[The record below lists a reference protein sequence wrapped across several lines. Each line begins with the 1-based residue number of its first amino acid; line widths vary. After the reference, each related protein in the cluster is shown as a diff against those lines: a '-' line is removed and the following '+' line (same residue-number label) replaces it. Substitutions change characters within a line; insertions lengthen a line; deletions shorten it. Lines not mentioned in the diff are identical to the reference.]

1 METGQVV
8 DIVLYLA
15 TFAVIVYY
23 LFNWV
28 TRASQMKRDLLAKQT
43 QLTSTS
49 NTKSGFEDITQYER
63 LETQD
68 GTGDYVPLTNPLYGE
83 TTTSLNAESGKYTP
97 QRTVPC
103 PLDPR
108 DENPAFA
115 SGYYNEA
122 DNDEFSQFGTDKSQF
137 IVHRASQARPVR
149 NLDFRYE
156 SGVYHRPW
164 VSQGLGTDVDVR
176 PRYDKSAP
184 HGTSD
189 RKWKSGPQTK
199 AISPA
204 LLNRVTE
211 TTLKYQKTT
220 GEILA
225 KLITQSDD
233 NRKLLTRALFND
245 QYPEDII
252 QQLDAKLKAGSPPL
266 TETETRV
273 HRTFYQLADPDS
285 TLEDQLL
292 GRLLTELDAKRKLLT
307 ATLNNQ
313 TLKAEVAKL
322 EARLEGQPI
331 LNQIS
336 NIKEKYRAMVQDTR
350 AAYGLG
356 ANVDNT
362 RSYLDTPQDGL
373 LGASSQAREFYP
385 PNRNLLNLESRRRFT
400 EMQEQDRKVL
410 SREDYE
416 KKYAWVDLIGKDSLP
431 PVDDPFSPQPGISQ
445 AKAAGLR
452 SVMDILTDYDV
463 NNYKCQRIYQ
473 ECSYR
478 ETDGFPVKPMTFQ
491 AYDHYLDSELQ
502 NRSDYVRRASEIR
515 ETLMD
520 PDVADPDMAMDMDSV
535 NSLAGT
541 AARLQAS
548 AEVGDGLEM
557 DDDLLG

>member
-28 TRASQMKRDLLAKQT
+28 TRAGQMKRDLLAKQQPPST
-43 QLTSTS
+43 Q

-68 GTGDYVPLTNPLYGE
+68 GSGDYVPLTNPLYGE
-83 TTTSLNAESGKYTP
+83 STTKLNAESGKYTP

-103 PLDPR
+103 PSNPL
-108 DENPAFA
+108 DENPIFA

-122 DNDEFSQFGTDKSQF
+122 DNDEFSQFDT
-137 IVHRASQARPVR
+137 R
-149 NLDFRYE
+149 
-156 SGVYHRPW
+156 
-164 VSQGLGTDVDVR
+164 
-176 PRYDKSAP
+176 
-184 HGTSD
+184 D

-204 LLNRVTE
+204 LLNKVTE
-211 TTLKYQKTT
+211 ATLKYQRTT
-220 GEILA
+220 GELLA
-225 KLITQSDD
+225 KLITKPD
-233 NRKLLTRALFND
+233 NRVLLTRALFND
-245 QYPEDII
+245 QYPEDIV

-266 TETETRV
+266 TETETRI

-285 TLEDQLL
+285 TLEDLLL
-292 GRLLTELDAKRKLLT
+292 GRLLTELDAKRKLLGQRT
-307 ATLNNQ
+307 TNFIVSPGSLTIGNQ
-313 TLKAEVAKL
+313 TLKKEVTQL

-350 AAYGLG
+350 AAYGLS
-356 ANVDNT
+356 ANVDNA

-373 LGASSQAREFYP
+373 LGVSSQAREFYP
-385 PNRNLLNLESRRRFT
+385 QNRNLLNKESTRRFT

-410 SREDYE
+410 SREEYE
-416 KKYAWVDLIGKDSLP
+416 KKYAWVDLIGKDSIP
-431 PVDDPFSPQPGISQ
+431 PADDPFQPQPGLNQ

-478 ETDGFPVKPMTFQ
+478 ETDGFPIKPMTFA
-491 AYDHYLDSELQ
+491 AYDHYLDSELP
-502 NRSDYVRRASEIR
+502 NRSEYVRRASEIR

-520 PDVADPDMAMDMDSV
+520 PDVADPDMAMDSV
-535 NSLAGT
+535 NSLAGSS
-541 AARLQAS
+541 ARLQAS

>member
-28 TRASQMKRDLLAKQT
+28 TRAGQMKRDLLAKQQPPST
-43 QLTSTS
+43 LT
-49 NTKSGFEDITQYER
+49 TKSGFEDISRIAQYER

-68 GTGDYVPLTNPLYGE
+68 GSGDYVPLTNPLYGE
-83 TTTSLNAESGKYTP
+83 STTSLNAESGTP
-97 QRTVPC
+97 QRTIPC
-103 PLDPR
+103 PPDSR

-122 DNDEFSQFGTDKSQF
+122 DNDEFSQFD
-137 IVHRASQARPVR
+137 
-149 NLDFRYE
+149 
-156 SGVYHRPW
+156 
-164 VSQGLGTDVDVR
+164 
-176 PRYDKSAP
+176 
-184 HGTSD
+184 TSD
-189 RKWKSGPQTK
+189 RKWKSGPQSK

-211 TTLKYQKTT
+211 ATLKYQRTT
-220 GEILA
+220 GEHLA
-225 KLITQSDD
+225 KLITKPD
-233 NRKLLTRALFND
+233 NRVLLTRALFSD
-245 QYPEDII
+245 QYPEDIVNTLDK
-252 QQLDAKLKAGSPPL
+252 QLNAGSPPL
-266 TETETRV
+266 TETESRV

-292 GRLLTELDAKRKLLT
+292 GRLLTELDAKRQLLT
-307 ATLNNQ
+307 ANPNNLI
-313 TLKAEVAKL
+313 LKAEVEKL

-350 AAYGLG
+350 SAYGLNP
-356 ANVDNT
+356 NVDNA

-373 LGASSQAREFYP
+373 LGASSQARELYP
-385 PNRNLLNLESRRRFT
+385 SNRNLLNKESTRRFT

-410 SREDYE
+410 SREEYE
-416 KKYAWVDLIGKDSLP
+416 KKYAWVDLIGKDSVP
-431 PVDDPFSPQPGISQ
+431 PADDPFQPQPGISQ

-478 ETDGFPVKPMTFQ
+478 ETDGFPVKPMTFA
-491 AYDHYLDSELQ
+491 AYDHYLDSELP
-502 NRSDYVRRASEIR
+502 NRTEYVRRASEIR

-520 PDVADPDMAMDMDSV
+520 PDVADPDMAMDMDSI
-535 NSLAGT
+535 NSLAGSS
-541 AARLQAS
+541 ARLQAS

>member
-43 QLTSTS
+43 QLTSAS

-103 PLDPR
+103 PPDHR

-122 DNDEFSQFGTDKSQF
+122 DNDEFSQFNTK
-137 IVHRASQARPVR
+137 
-149 NLDFRYE
+149 
-156 SGVYHRPW
+156 
-164 VSQGLGTDVDVR
+164 
-176 PRYDKSAP
+176 
-184 HGTSD
+184 D

-233 NRKLLTRALFND
+233 NRKLLTRALFSD

>member
-15 TFAVIVYY
+15 TFAAVVYY

-28 TRASQMKRDLLAKQT
+28 TRTGQMKRELLAKQKPPAT
-43 QLTSTS
+43 LP
-49 NTKSGFEDITQYER
+49 TKSGFEDITQYER

-68 GTGDYVPLTNPLYGE
+68 GSGVYVPLTNPLYGE
-83 TTTSLNAESGKYTP
+83 STTRLNAETGKYAP
-97 QRTVPC
+97 QRTVQC
-103 PLDPR
+103 PPNPL
-108 DENPAFA
+108 DENPGFA
-115 SGYYNEA
+115 TGYYNEA
-122 DNDEFSQFGTDKSQF
+122 ENDEFSQF
-137 IVHRASQARPVR
+137 
-149 NLDFRYE
+149 
-156 SGVYHRPW
+156 
-164 VSQGLGTDVDVR
+164 
-176 PRYDKSAP
+176 
-184 HGTSD
+184 GTSD

-211 TTLKYQKTT
+211 ATLKYQRTT

-225 KLITQSDD
+225 KLITQPD
-233 NRKLLTRALFND
+233 NRVLLTRALFSD

-266 TETETRV
+266 TETESRV

-285 TLEDQLL
+285 SLEDQLL
-292 GRLLTELDAKRKLLT
+292 GRLLAELDAKRKLFS
-307 ATLNNQ
+307 ATPLNQ
-313 TLKAEVAKL
+313 TLKAEVTAL

-350 AAYGLG
+350 AAYGLNP
-356 ANVDNT
+356 NVDNT
-362 RSYLDTPQDGL
+362 KSYLDTPQDGRM
-373 LGASSQAREFYP
+373 GASSQAREFYP
-385 PNRNLLNLESRRRFT
+385 LNRNLLNPESKRRYLEMRELDS
-400 EMQEQDRKVL
+400 KVL
-410 SREDYE
+410 SREEFE

-431 PVDDPFSPQPGISQ
+431 PVDDPFRPQPGLSQ

-478 ETDGFPVKPMTFQ
+478 ESDGFPVKPMTFQ

-520 PDVADPDMAMDMDSV
+520 PDAADPDMAMDMDSV
-535 NSLAGT
+535 NSLAGSS
-541 AARLQAS
+541 ARLLAS
-548 AEVGDGLEM
+548 DEVGDGLEM

>member
-15 TFAVIVYY
+15 TFAAIVYY

-28 TRASQMKRDLLAKQT
+28 TRTGEMKRDLLAKQPAAPT
-43 QLTSTS
+43 QPL
-49 NTKSGFEDITQYER
+49 KSGFEDITQYER

-68 GTGDYVPLTNPLYGE
+68 GSGVYVPLTNPLYSE
-83 TTTSLNAESGKYTP
+83 STTRLNAESGTP

-103 PLDPR
+103 PVDPR

-115 SGYYNEA
+115 TGYYNEA
-122 DNDEFSQFGTDKSQF
+122 ENDEYSQFNT
-137 IVHRASQARPVR
+137 
-149 NLDFRYE
+149 N
-156 SGVYHRPW
+156 
-164 VSQGLGTDVDVR
+164 
-176 PRYDKSAP
+176 
-184 HGTSD
+184 D
-189 RKWKSGPQTK
+189 RKWKSGPQIK

-204 LLNRVTE
+204 LLNRITE
-211 TTLKYQKTT
+211 ATLTYQRTT

-225 KLITQSDD
+225 KLITKPD
-233 NRKLLTRALFND
+233 NRVLLTRALFSD
-245 QYPEDII
+245 QQPEDII

-285 TLEDQLL
+285 SLEDQLL
-292 GRLLTELDAKRKLLT
+292 GRLLAELDAKRKLLA
-307 ATLNNQ
+307 ATPLNQ
-313 TLKAEVAKL
+313 TLKAEVTQL

-350 AAYGLG
+350 AAYGLNP
-356 ANVDNT
+356 NVDNT

-373 LGASSQAREFYP
+373 LGTSSQAREYYP
-385 PNRNLLNLESRRRFT
+385 QNRNLLNKESTRRFT

-410 SREDYE
+410 SREEYE

-431 PVDDPFSPQPGISQ
+431 PMDDPFRPQPGINQ

-520 PDVADPDMAMDMDSV
+520 PESADPNMAMDMDSV

-541 AARLQAS
+541 AARLIAS